1 VFAGDLTLDKF
12 GLDESTYRYLAQQVD
27 CVIHAAANVG
37 QSGRYEDFYSANV
50 ESTRH
55 LLDFCFKG
63 TRKDFNFISTISV
76 ASGVIKGKKNF
87 IFTEYHSDEGQEISN
102 NYVRSKLEAE
112 KLVSN
117 AREKG
122 IRANVF
128 RVGYLVFDSKTG
140 AFQENVE
147 KSFYFNIIKDYIHL
161 GAVPETGSV
170 INFSFVDKVS
180 DAILLLFDRKNLENE
195 TFHIVNSCRI
205 EISAL
210 LFEKFPYLSV
220 KKMPVDEFIDFLG
233 VCYRQPHLKSYA
245 ENLMQISNW
254 MHDLEY
260 LKDLTHFTVLS
271 DKTNNLLKKMWFDW
285 PGPDREKFNKLISLA
300 LSGRIKSMKKLLA
313 FSGLPQ
319 DLLEIL
325 AGAADEEYYEED
337 SEIYAESRADKRIQL
352 VLEGEVELCRRS
364 LSGWSI
370 VVERCTFGDF
380 LGGEDLFSDEPSDL
394 SAVVT
399 SKKVRLLSY
408 PREGIRKIINEKPEI
423 GVMLLKEISKK
434 LNRMEKAL
442 AEIE

>member
-1 VFAGDLTLDKF
+1 MCIRD
-12 GLDESTYRYLAQQVD
+12 S
-27 CVIHAAANVG
+27 IHAAANVG

-364 LSGWSI
+364 LS
-370 VVERCTFGDF
+370 V
-380 LGGEDLFSDEPSDL
+380 
-394 SAVVT
+394 
-399 SKKVRLLSY
+399 SY
-408 PREGIRKIINEKPEI
+408 THLTLPTIYS
-423 GVMLLKEISKK
+423 V
-434 LNRMEKAL
+434 
-442 AEIE
+442 